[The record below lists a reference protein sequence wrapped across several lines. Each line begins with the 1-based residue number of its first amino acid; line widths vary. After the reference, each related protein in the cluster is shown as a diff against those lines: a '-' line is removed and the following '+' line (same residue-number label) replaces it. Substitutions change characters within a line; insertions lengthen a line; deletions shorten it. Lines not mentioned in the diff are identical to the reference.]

1 MSHTCWLQPQGFQG
15 DYLKLRQN
23 RIPEEGIEGQTQRQ
37 IEKAAMIKETQ
48 IGQGGGKGTELDKLR
63 AHAGAIRHQRP
74 DIGRDYAGCH
84 KYGQQ
89 EAYFGGVETT
99 VVKKNT
105 PR

>member
-1 MSHTCWLQPQGFQG
+1 
-15 DYLKLRQN
+15 
-23 RIPEEGIEGQTQRQ
+23 
-37 IEKAAMIKETQ
+37 MIKETQ

-99 VVKKNT
+99 VVKKYPQIGTMT
-105 PR
+105 PSMPKKKK